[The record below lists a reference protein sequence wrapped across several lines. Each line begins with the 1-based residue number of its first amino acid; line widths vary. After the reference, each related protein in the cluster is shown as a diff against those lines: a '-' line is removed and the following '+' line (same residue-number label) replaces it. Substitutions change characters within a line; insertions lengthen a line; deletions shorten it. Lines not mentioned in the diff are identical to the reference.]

1 MQKKEGNTAGR
12 RGSLKR
18 IRVHYT
24 GTLEDGTIF
33 DSSREREPLVVPL
46 GQNRVIRGF
55 EKALSGMVPG
65 ETKRVRITPAM
76 AYGPHREELVTE
88 VGREK
93 FPEGLTLRVG
103 QHLRLKGPGG
113 VVTQVQVAAL
123 TEHLATL
130 DANHPLAG
138 KTLIFDLEVL
148 EVF

>member
-1 MQKKEGNTAGR
+1 MGKGD
-12 RGSLKR
+12 SLKR
-18 IRVHYT
+18 VRVHYT

-33 DSSREREPLVVPL
+33 DSSREKEPLVVPL
-46 GQNRVIRGF
+46 GQDRVIRGF
-55 EKALSGMVPG
+55 EEALSGMVPG
-65 ETKRVRITPAM
+65 DRKRVKIAPGM
-76 AYGPHREELVTE
+76 AYGSYREELVTE
-88 VGREK
+88 VEKEK
-93 FPEGLTLRVG
+93 FPEGLQLRVG

-123 TEHLATL
+123 TEHRATL